1 MMDAPKVHDER
12 GNKRAWQRLDI
23 SEWNE
28 SAHIAVGE
36 RIRACQALNY
46 SAHGLSM
53 VIPSGLPIPA
63 SGILEFRGAMFSY
76 DTRSCYQRGNEQIV
90 GVALQSLMPS
100 IYEVIPNRP
109 IFGASSPYF
118 TPKPMVTS
126 YIQWLIAA
134 GLLLAVLLVAA
145 IHQTSSWNN
154 WMRQALSGFAPGR
167 QFVEPVPNSF
177 VEPVP
182 NSRASWF
189 TDVLAD
195 GFHGLLMTATHADY
209 NIKSHLQRTR
219 DVQTRNQ
226 LALSQRALGQGD
238 FRSALEA
245 ADRVLELNGLSP
257 EGFLMRGRARLAL
270 GLRALAVADLK
281 QALFL
286 DKLNL
291 SRYQE
296 VTDLLCDAFEFGDA
310 FELCLHGSRVVQP
323 ENRKAMTNLTQSVYD
338 RAASHSKKS
347 GDLTTMTRILG
358 IAEQWARTREPGST
372 SSP

>member
-1 MMDAPKVHDER
+1 MMDTPKVHDER
-12 GNKRAWQRLDI
+12 GNKREWQRLDI

-28 SAHIAVGE
+28 PAHIAVGE
-36 RIRACQALNY
+36 RIHACQALNY
-46 SAHGLSM
+46 SAQGLSM

-90 GVALQSLMPS
+90 GVALQSFMPS
-100 IYEVIPNRP
+100 IHEVIPNRP

-118 TPKPMVTS
+118 RPQPMSTS
-126 YIQWLIAA
+126 YGQWLFAV
-134 GLLLAVLLVAA
+134 GLLLALPVVAV
-145 IHQTSSWNN
+145 IHETSSWNN
-154 WMRQALSGFAPGR
+154 WTRQALSGFAPGR
-167 QFVEPVPNSF
+167 QFFEPAPS
-177 VEPVP
+177 
-182 NSRASWF
+182 SRASWF

-195 GFHGLLMTATHADY
+195 GFHGLLMAATHVDY
-209 NIKSHLQRTR
+209 NIKSHLQRIR

-226 LALSQRALGQGD
+226 LELSQRALGQGD

-257 EGFLMRGRARLAL
+257 EGFLMRGRSRLAL
-270 GLRALAVADLK
+270 GLRAFAVADLK
-281 QALFL
+281 QAIFL

-310 FELCLHGSRVVQP
+310 FELCLHGSRVVHP
-323 ENRKAMTNLTQSVYD
+323 ENLKAMTDLTQSVYD
-338 RAASHSKKS
+338 RAASHSKES

-358 IAEQWARTREPGST
+358 IAEQWAKTRDPGST